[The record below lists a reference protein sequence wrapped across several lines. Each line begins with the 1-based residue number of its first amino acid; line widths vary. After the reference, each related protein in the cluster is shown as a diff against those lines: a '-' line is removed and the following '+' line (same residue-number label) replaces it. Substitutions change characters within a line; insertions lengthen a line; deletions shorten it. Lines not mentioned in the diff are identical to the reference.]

1 MAKKIKIINKIIS
14 LILIGFLISCGVKG
28 DPKIPQSQNIKRLDH

>member
-1 MAKKIKIINKIIS
+1 MAKKIKIINKLIS

-28 DPKIPQSQNIKRLDH
+28 DPQIPKLQNIKRLDH

>member
-1 MAKKIKIINKIIS
+1 MAKKIKIINKFIS

-28 DPKIPQSQNIKRLDH
+28 DPQIPKLHNIKRLDH

>member
-1 MAKKIKIINKIIS
+1 MAKKIKIINKFIS

-28 DPKIPQSQNIKRLDH
+28 DPQIPKSHNINRLNH

>member
-28 DPKIPQSQNIKRLDH
+28 DPKIPKLHNMKRHDH